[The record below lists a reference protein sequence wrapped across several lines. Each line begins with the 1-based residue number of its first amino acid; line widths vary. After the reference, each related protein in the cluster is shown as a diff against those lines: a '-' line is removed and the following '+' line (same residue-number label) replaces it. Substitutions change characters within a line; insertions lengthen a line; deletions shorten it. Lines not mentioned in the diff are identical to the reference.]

1 MDEPEVFN
9 DSDFEEF
16 RPALQF
22 LARSQLG
29 VKLRRVLDDSD
40 IVQQTLLEAHAAH
53 GAIRGKSREAK
64 FAWLRR
70 VLTNTIVDH
79 VRKHTRRKR
88 NVEREVELEA
98 QVRRSALRAEQW
110 LTDRSS
116 SPVER
121 AERNEQLQS
130 LATALLSL
138 PDSQRE
144 AIELYYLQGCTVPEM
159 ERLMD
164 RTGASIAGLIQ
175 RGVAKLRRVMN
186 VSDPVSSVAVAMMPA
201 PDESESSSELS

>member
-1 MDEPEVFN
+1 MMDEPEVFN

-16 RPALQF
+16 RPALRL

-40 IVQQTLLEAHAAH
+40 VVQQTLLEAHATLTS
-53 GAIRGKSREAK
+53 IRGKSSSAK

-70 VLTNTIVDH
+70 VLTNTIVDN

-130 LATALLSL
+130 LATALERL
-138 PDSQRE
+138 PDAQRE
-144 AIELYYLQGCTVPEM
+144 ALELYYLQGCSVPEM
-159 ERLMD
+159 ERLMG

-175 RGVAKLRRVMN
+175 RGVAKLRVLMK
-186 VSDPVSSVAVAMMPA
+186 VQDPVSSVSLAMMPT
-201 PDESESSSELS
+201 PDE